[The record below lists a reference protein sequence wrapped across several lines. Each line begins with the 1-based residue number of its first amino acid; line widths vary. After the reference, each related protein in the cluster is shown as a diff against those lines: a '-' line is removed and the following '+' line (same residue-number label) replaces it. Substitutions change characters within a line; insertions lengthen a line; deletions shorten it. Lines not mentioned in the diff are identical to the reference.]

1 MRRVISS
8 AWTWASDRQGM
19 EQPTVDTGVTAR
31 LSVRYFDGR
40 SGRPHA
46 VQVWVEGDVLCI
58 QGEDVGL
65 RLPVASVQWPERT
78 RSGSRVARLPQ
89 GASLQSPDGDAWDAW
104 RGDTGHRD
112 GWVVLLQQSWRAVAA
127 SVLALTLVLAA
138 GYVWGLPWLAREVAL
153 RVPDGVEDRVGE
165 AVVAQL
171 DDMVKPSRL
180 SADEQRAIESA
191 WAEVLRKHQQA
202 EAAQGRSVRPSRLL
216 IRASEIGPNALALPG
231 GTILLT
237 DDMVR
242 LVQNDTRVLSGVL
255 AHELGHVQHR
265 HGLQTLVQI
274 GALGAVTSLVWGDFS
289 GLLATVPLWL
299 GQAHYSRQAE
309 READAHSVTVLRDAG
324 ISPAVMV
331 TMFERFALYQRC
343 GDDLLKAA
351 ATPDAQA
358 STEGVQGCADK
369 AGQRAGQDGG
379 QDAAWGLGF
388 ASHPADAE
396 RIAFFQAAAR

>member
-19 EQPTVDTGVTAR
+19 EHPTVDTAVTAR
-31 LSVRYFDGR
+31 LSARYFDGR

-46 VQVWVEGDVLCI
+46 VQVWIEGDVLCI

-127 SVLALTLVLAA
+127 SVLALTLLLAA

-171 DDMVKPSRL
+171 DDMVEPSRL
-180 SADEQRAIESA
+180 SAAERATIETA
-191 WAEVLRKHQQA
+191 WAGVLAAHQKAQ
-202 EAAQGRSVRPSRLL
+202 AAQGVAVRPSRLL
-216 IRASEIGPNALALPG
+216 IRDSDIGPNALALPG

-242 LVQNDTRVLSGVL
+242 LVQHDQQVLAGVL
-255 AHELGHVQHR
+255 GHELGHVQHR
-265 HGLQTLVQI
+265 HGMRMLVEV
-274 GALGAVTSLVWGDFS
+274 GVMGAVTSLLWGDYS
-289 GLLATVPLWL
+289 GLLAAVPLWL
-299 GQAHYSRQAE
+299 GQAHYSRKAE
-309 READAHSVTVLRDAG
+309 HEADAYSVVVLRSAG
-324 ISPAVMV
+324 ISPAVMAR
-331 TMFERFALYQRC
+331 MFERLALFRRC
-343 GDDLLKAA
+343 GDKLLEDVTAA
-351 ATPDAQA
+351 SCDTPATGEAA
-358 STEGVQGCADK
+358 REE
-369 AGQRAGQDGG
+369 DG
-379 QDAAWGLGF
+379 WGLGF
-388 ASHPADAE
+388 ASHPADE
-396 RIAFFQAAAR
+396 DRIAFFRNAAR